1 MKRRGIL
8 VVGSANMDLVLR
20 ARRFPAPGETVFGEA
35 FAMHPGGKGAN
46 QAVCAAK
53 LGGNVRF
60 VGKVGRDI
68 FGGDLTRGMRRDGV
82 RLEHLLVD
90 SSSPTGTALI
100 AVDGKGQN
108 EIVVISGSNMNLA
121 PGDIRRARR
130 AFDGAG
136 VLLLQLE
143 VPLETVAAAAAIA
156 RRRGITVLLN
166 PAPARALPRTLLALV
181 DYLTPNETEL
191 GQLAGLSVT
200 GLPSAVRAA
209 RALLDRGVKGV
220 VVTLG
225 SRGALYVDRET
236 FRRYTAPRV
245 KPVDTTA
252 AGDAF
257 NGALAFALA
266 GGRALPEAI
275 PFANAVAA
283 LSVTRRGA
291 QSSMPTLRDVRA
303 FSD

>member
-1 MKRRGIL
+1 
-8 VVGSANMDLVLR
+8 
-20 ARRFPAPGETVFGEA
+20 
-35 FAMHPGGKGAN
+35 
-46 QAVCAAK
+46 
-53 LGGNVRF
+53 
-60 VGKVGRDI
+60 
-68 FGGDLTRGMRRDGV
+68 
-82 RLEHLLVD
+82 
-90 SSSPTGTALI
+90 
-100 AVDGKGQN
+100 
-108 EIVVISGSNMNLA
+108 
-121 PGDIRRARR
+121 
-130 AFDGAG
+130 
-136 VLLLQLE
+136 
-143 VPLETVAAAAAIA
+143 
-156 RRRGITVLLN
+156 
-166 PAPARALPRTLLALV
+166 
-181 DYLTPNETEL
+181 
-191 GQLAGLSVT
+191 QLAGLSVT

-209 RALLDRGVKGV
+209 RALLERGVKGV

-283 LSVTRRGA
+283 LSVTRPGA
-291 QSSMPTLRDVRA
+291 QGSMPTMRDVRA

>member
-20 ARRFPAPGETVFGEA
+20 ARRFPAPGETVFGEG